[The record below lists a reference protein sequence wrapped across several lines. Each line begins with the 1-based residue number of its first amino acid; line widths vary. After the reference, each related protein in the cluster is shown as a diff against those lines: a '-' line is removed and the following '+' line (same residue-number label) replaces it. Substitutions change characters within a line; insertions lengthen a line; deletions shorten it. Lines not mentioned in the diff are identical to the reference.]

1 MQFEDLSIIKRGS
14 IESEDSDPIDLG
26 MEKRIAVRM
35 YKGHILIDIREMYQK
50 DGEKKPGKK
59 GIALNL
65 QQYNTIKKNTN
76 KINKLW

>member
-1 MQFEDLSIIKRGS
+1 
-14 IESEDSDPIDLG
+14 

>member
-1 MQFEDLSIIKRGS
+1 MIDLSIIKRGS
-14 IESEDSDPIDLG
+14 IESEDYDPIDLG

-59 GIALNL
+59 ELHL
-65 QQYNTIKKNTN
+65 TYNSIKLSR
-76 KINKLW
+76 KIPIK